1 MYPLAFREGSMKFS
15 EIDEGE
21 GMTGEIDGRHVA
33 AFKSDGKLLLFDNTC
48 THMGCPVEWNDK
60 DETWDCP
67 CHGSRFY
74 AYGTVINGPATEPL
88 MKLDFRVENDEII
101 FF

>member
-1 MYPLAFREGSMKFS
+1 
-15 EIDEGE
+15 
-21 GMTGEIDGRHVA
+21 
-33 AFKSDGKLLLFDNTC
+33 
-48 THMGCPVEWNDK
+48 MGCPVEWNDK